1 MLNLVIVGA
10 TGLVGKSFIKYLETS
25 SMKFN
30 LYFIASENSSGLT
43 INFKNNFYKIIT
55 LEMIPNKINCKETIF
70 VNCSSKMIASII
82 EKKYDKSYLIDN
94 SSQFRMND
102 KYPLI
107 VPHINMES
115 FINQRVISNP
125 NCSTIILA
133 CLLHPLREFGFK
145 RLIVSTYQAVSGA
158 GKSGIDEL
166 YNQQNSKILK
176 NNVFKYICANNCFIH
191 DSPKLNNGYSE
202 EEMKMFNETNKIFD
216 KDIPLS
222 CTCVRVPVVRSHC
235 LSVNIEFKNEI
246 NPIKMIKNLEKDNN
260 LILLPF
266 DNEPT
271 SIISSNQE
279 KVYVGHI
286 RKDLSNDNAYNFF
299 ISGDQILR
307 GASYNAFLI
316 LENLYELFCG
326 SHIKKLI

>member
-1 MLNLVIVGA
+1 MFSN
-10 TGLVGKSFIKYLETS
+10 
-25 SMKFN
+25 
-30 LYFIASENSSGLT
+30 
-43 INFKNNFYKIIT
+43 
-55 LEMIPNKINCKETIF
+55 IF
-70 VNCSSKMIASII
+70 
-82 EKKYDKSYLIDN
+82 
-94 SSQFRMND
+94 
-102 KYPLI
+102 
-107 VPHINMES
+107 
-115 FINQRVISNP
+115 
-125 NCSTIILA
+125 
-133 CLLHPLREFGFK
+133 
-145 RLIVSTYQAVSGA
+145 
-158 GKSGIDEL
+158 
-166 YNQQNSKILK
+166 
-176 NNVFKYICANNCFIH
+176 ANNCFIH

-202 EEMKMFNETNKIFD
+202 EEIKMLMKQIKFLVKYSI
-216 KDIPLS
+216 S